1 MPPILKLKKDDPDKE
16 REFELRFL
24 LSLSVKQR
32 FQMMFNKSE
41 EIRKLLE
48 KSGHRRVNQVIKRK

>member
-48 KSGHRRVNQVIKRK
+48 KSGYRRVNQVIKRK